1 MTTTTGELDDLAAR
15 AVAAALDLAA
25 AEGWDQVR
33 LHRIAERLEMP
44 LVDLARRFRDVDA
57 IANAWFVQAR
67 LAMFSVPP
75 DALDGLS
82 ADRRLALVL
91 GRWLDFL
98 APRRDVARDVLR
110 TKLYPGH
117 PQHWVPLVFDLSRLV
132 HDLLDAA
139 RVPGQGRVRQLQEVG
154 MTGIVLVT
162 LAQWLRD
169 DSAGQTATK
178 DRLARRLAA
187 GGRLLTLMEP
197 RP

>member
-1 MTTTTGELDDLAAR
+1 MTTTTGELDDLPAR
-15 AVAAALDLAA
+15 AVAAALELAA

-33 LHRIAERLEMP
+33 LHRIADRLEVP
-44 LVDLARRFRDVDA
+44 LVDVAQRFRDVDA
-57 IANAWFVQAR
+57 IANAWFAQAR
-67 LAMFSVPP
+67 LAMLAVPP
-75 DALDGLS
+75 GALDGLS

-98 APRRDVARDVLR
+98 APQRSVARDVLL

-169 DSAGQTATK
+169 ESIGQTATK
-178 DRLARRLAA
+178 ERLARRLAA

>member
-1 MTTTTGELDDLAAR
+1 MTTATGERDDLAAR
-15 AVAAALDLAA
+15 AVRAALDLAA

-33 LHRIAERLEMP
+33 LHRIAERLEVP
-44 LVDLARRFRDVDA
+44 LVDIAKRFRDIDA
-57 IANAWFVQAR
+57 IANAWFTQAR
-67 LAMFSVPP
+67 LAMLAVP
-75 DALDGLS
+75 AGTLDGLG

-91 GRWLDFL
+91 ERWLDFL
-98 APRRDVARDVLR
+98 APQRDIAREVLL

-117 PQHWVPLVFDLSRLV
+117 PQHWVPLIFDLSRLV

-139 RVPGQGRVRQLQEVG
+139 RVPGRGRLRQLQEVG
-154 MTGIVLVT
+154 MTGIVLAT

-169 DSAGQTATK
+169 DTPGQTATK
-178 DRLARRLAA
+178 QRLARRLAA